1 MRLKNAG
8 SWCERRDLNPHGCP
22 PDPKSGASAIPPLS
36 HSAGGSISGKQQYI
50 HIFPLGKP
58 KRPPKRPPPS
68 PGNPPHRPGS
78 PVAGAAAAG
87 GGGSG
92 AFRGGRGSADPL
104 QGSGEGKDPPSG
116 AV

>member
-1 MRLKNAG
+1 MRFKNAG
-8 SWCERRDLNPHGCP
+8 SWWEGGVLTPPGSP

-78 PVAGAAAAG
+78 PVAGAAATG
-87 GGGSG
+87 GGGG
-92 AFRGGRGSADPL
+92 GGFRGGRG
-104 QGSGEGKDPPSG
+104 G
-116 AV
+116 AG